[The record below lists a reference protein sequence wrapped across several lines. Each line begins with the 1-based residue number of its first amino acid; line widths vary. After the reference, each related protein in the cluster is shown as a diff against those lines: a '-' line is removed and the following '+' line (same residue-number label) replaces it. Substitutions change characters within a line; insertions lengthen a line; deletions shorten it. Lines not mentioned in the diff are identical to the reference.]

1 MKTVAISKLK
11 ASLSEFLTKVK
22 KGEEVLITERG
33 KPIAK
38 IIPLDRD
45 DSKVSAHLMTLE
57 RAGLVKIGK
66 GKIPGS
72 FWKLPRPKD
81 KKGLVLKTLLQERNE
96 GR

>member
-1 MKTVAISKLK
+1 MKTAAISKLK

-38 IIPLDRD
+38 IIPLDRN
-45 DSKVSAHLMTLE
+45 DSKVSARLMTLE

-66 GKIPGS
+66 GEIPDS
-72 FWKLPRPKD
+72 FWKLPRHKD
-81 KKGLVLKTLLQERNE
+81 KKGLALKTLLQERNE